1 MLTLRQVNQCGMLG
15 LEFMQGQHNQV
26 TNAVLPLP
34 VFRSDHD
41 MCRIFRVKLFQLHK
55 QLAAVA
61 A

>member
-1 MLTLRQVNQCGMLG
+1 MLG